1 MLRWKNRY
9 LPFLVSVALIVAA
22 AANAAGG
29 FFNISW

>member
-9 LPFLVSVALIVAA
+9 LPFLVSVALIAAA

-29 FFNISW
+29 FFNFSW